1 MIVILLSLK
10 RSIAASTLNIMKNA
24 CFQSILTIL
33 VCVFLHTASLKGQN
47 ISNEAFDSP
56 QTMEWVM
63 IQAGRIDT
71 ALANAMRGTE
81 PIEILVKLADCYILF
96 DAVALAGVYCT
107 DVRVAAEAGRKQCD
121 VINYRLE
128 KDLNSKLQ
136 RAVDAR
142 REAVMMREAAE
153 ICLRMAQ
160 KAERSKIA
168 PMFTPS
174 AVIQQDARLAQMDL
188 SDGLAS
194 RDLHIMAQKTEHA
207 IQLLHDIGHL
217 ATTLF
222 YCEPQVNQAKNAI
235 RQCERILAA
244 PNWTEVH
251 KHTNEAMQ
259 TIEQII
265 QYKGCQ

>member
-1 MIVILLSLK
+1 M
-10 RSIAASTLNIMKNA
+10 
-24 CFQSILTIL
+24 
-33 VCVFLHTASLKGQN
+33 GQN
-47 ISNEAFDSP
+47 VSKEAFDSP

-107 DVRVAAEAGRKQCD
+107 DVRAAAEAGRRQCD

-136 RAVDAR
+136 RAVNAR
-142 REAVMMREAAE
+142 HEAVKMREAAE
-153 ICLRMAQ
+153 ICLKTAQ
-160 KAERSKIA
+160 KAKNSEENH
-168 PMFTPS
+168 MFAPS

-188 SDGLAS
+188 ADGLAS

-222 YCEPQVNQAKNAI
+222 YCQPTVDHVEKAI
-235 RQCERILAA
+235 SQCEQSLAS
-244 PNWTEVH
+244 PNWTEVN
-251 KHTNEAMQ
+251 KHLNQAMQ

-265 QYKGCQ
+265 QYKGCK